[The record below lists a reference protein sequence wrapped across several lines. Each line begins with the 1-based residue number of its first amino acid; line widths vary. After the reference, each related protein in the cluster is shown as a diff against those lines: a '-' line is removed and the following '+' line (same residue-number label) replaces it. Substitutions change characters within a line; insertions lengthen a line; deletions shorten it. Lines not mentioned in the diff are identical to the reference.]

1 MLNQLPCLVCSET
14 LSVRIATGRKS
25 GKAFLMLVCPK
36 DGRHIRAFVSDREF
50 VAGVIESASSRG
62 LVETTEQAARLGQE
76 TTRKEP
82 ATGLRDQDE
91 C

>member
-1 MLNQLPCLVCSET
+1 MNQLPCPVCSET

-50 VAGVIESASSRG
+50 VAGVIGRVGGPLGAQS
-62 LVETTEQAARLGQE
+62 VEEGPKARTGPGDDQE
-76 TTRKEP
+76 GAGVSP
-82 ATGLRDQDE
+82 
-91 C
+91 

>member
-1 MLNQLPCLVCSET
+1 MNQLPCPVCSDT

-50 VAGVIESASSRG
+50 VAGVIEGASSRG
-62 LVETTEQAARLGQE
+62 LVETMEQPARLGQE
-76 TTRKEP
+76 TTKKAPVEDP
-82 ATGLRDQDE
+82 RDLDK